1 MGALPLLAD
10 PRPRLK
16 PKSTA
21 TSSSYKTSEKFYLP
35 RPDIKGN
42 KSFFRVLAARAS
54 RRQFAHVSD
63 EKLATFLWYSAKA
76 LSINQ
81 GPHNI
86 FCQHRYVPSAGGL
99 HPIDL
104 IVIDVHEGSVS
115 VYDPIAHALC
125 RLDVAEENVVA
136 FLRYSQT
143 VLDAG
148 SGILIWFAA
157 RPDKVSAKYTHELSL
172 IWRDVGAL
180 IASMYLIAEALS
192 LNYCALGALGSQEL
206 QTLTGDNS
214 ILGAGG
220 CILGSR

>member
-1 MGALPLLAD
+1 
-10 PRPRLK
+10 
-16 PKSTA
+16 
-21 TSSSYKTSEKFYLP
+21 
-35 RPDIKGN
+35 
-42 KSFFRVLAARAS
+42 
-54 RRQFAHVSD
+54 
-63 EKLATFLWYSAKA
+63 LWYSAKA

-81 GPHNI
+81 GPHHV

-99 HPIDL
+99 HPVDL
-104 IVIDVHEGSVS
+104 IVIDIHEGSVS

-125 RLDVAEENVVA
+125 RLDVTKEKLTA
-136 FLRYSQT
+136 FLAYSQT

-157 RPDKVSAKYTHELSL
+157 RPNKVRAKYTHELSL

-180 IASMYLIAEALS
+180 IASMYLIAEALG

-206 QTLTGDNS
+206 QTLTSDPS

-220 CILGSR
+220 CILGAR